1 MKKSLFILLGYSAV
15 LLLSEILYRYF
26 FKINSLYRISESFLI
41 IFVVLSLFYFSKYR
55 VSRFFIAL
63 FFSCST
69 LINNVHYEVYQNWI
83 NGTNYLLMFKEYWEV
98 THAGLHMLDKLAG
111 GIIWGALDILI
122 FISISRFRQKTH
134 WVADISFILVM
145 GYIFVRSFYTNQ
157 ELGITSNPGYSRIK
171 ANFFAFGYF
180 IGKTLP
186 YDLFNLSNVSVYYR
200 DKPNMTQPTM
210 AKNIVLIMGES
221 LSASNVGT
229 FGYERQTMPFLD
241 QLVKNAPAETLLK
254 PAYSAG
260 LGTAISL
267 PAFFNAIPR
276 PNGLEQIV
284 SGRTNLFRLA
294 KERGYQTYF
303 YSAQPENQMMIMSIM
318 GKTWVDHL
326 LFPSDIGYKRSEGM
340 HDHALLPLFE
350 QIDLSEGNHFIVLH
364 QRGSHA
370 PYAYYLSEE
379 EKAFK
384 ENTPL
389 DNYDSTLYNTDQ
401 FIEKVFKQLKQ
412 HHDDW
417 VLIYTSDYGQFVSNQ
432 VYNQG
437 TAKEANYLV
446 PIMTYTE
453 NTALQ
458 QLQRPFLACDRLFH
472 QQLSTFIIKML
483 GYDMPISDCQHG
495 VINSLIL
502 TGDSGYLEVQ
512 ANQPPAFFIPKNRF
526 KKE

>member
-1 MKKSLFILLGYSAV
+1 M
-15 LLLSEILYRYF
+15 
-26 FKINSLYRISESFLI
+26 
-41 IFVVLSLFYFSKYR
+41 
-55 VSRFFIAL
+55 
-63 FFSCST
+63 
-69 LINNVHYEVYQNWI
+69 
-83 NGTNYLLMFKEYWEV
+83 
-98 THAGLHMLDKLAG
+98 
-111 GIIWGALDILI
+111 
-122 FISISRFRQKTH
+122 
-134 WVADISFILVM
+134 
-145 GYIFVRSFYTNQ
+145 
-157 ELGITSNPGYSRIK
+157 
-171 ANFFAFGYF
+171 
-180 IGKTLP
+180 
-186 YDLFNLSNVSVYYR
+186 
-200 DKPNMTQPTM
+200 
-210 AKNIVLIMGES
+210 
-221 LSASNVGT
+221 
-229 FGYERQTMPFLD
+229 
-241 QLVKNAPAETLLK
+241 
-254 PAYSAG
+254 
-260 LGTAISL
+260 
-267 PAFFNAIPR
+267 
-276 PNGLEQIV
+276 
-284 SGRTNLFRLA
+284 FRLA
-294 KERGYQTYF
+294 KERGYKTYF

-318 GKTWVDHL
+318 GKTWVDYL

-417 VLIYTSDYGQFVSNQ
+417 VLIYTSDHGQFVSNQ

-512 ANQPPAFFIPKNRF
+512 GNQPPAFFIPKNRS
-526 KKE
+526 K